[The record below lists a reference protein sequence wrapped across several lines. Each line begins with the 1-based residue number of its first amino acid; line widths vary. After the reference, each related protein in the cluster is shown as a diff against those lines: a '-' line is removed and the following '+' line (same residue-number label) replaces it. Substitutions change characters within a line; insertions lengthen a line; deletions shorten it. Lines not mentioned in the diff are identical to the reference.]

1 MARQIGWIGLG
12 ATGKTLASHLIKAGH
27 EVALFNRTIEKCND
41 LVDIG
46 GKICINPQEV
56 AEKSTIIFTMLGFP
70 DDVQQ
75 VYFGTNEQDGLL
87 NGVREGTILIDM
99 TTSEPVLARK
109 IYAAAQKKGAYA
121 LDAPISGPDL
131 AARNKQLAIMVGGDE
146 EIFDEIYPLFK
157 IFAEEITY
165 MGETGS
171 GQSAK
176 ISNQILIANTMIGVV
191 EALQFA
197 YKQGLDLKK
206 TIEIMGKGTAASWSV
221 RNLGK
226 RMVDGRFD
234 SGFFIKHFVK
244 DMAIALKEAE
254 RMHLALPGLSLAHQ
268 FYLVAMNLGLE
279 NKGTQ
284 AIYQVFETLNN
295 IPLK

>member
-27 EVALFNRTIEKCND
+27 EVAIFNRTIEKCND

-46 GKICINPQEV
+46 GKVCLSPQEV

-70 DDVQQ
+70 DDVRQ
-75 VYFGTNEQDGLL
+75 VYFGKNGQGGLL

-99 TTSEPVLARK
+99 TTSEPALARE
-109 IYAAAQKKGAYA
+109 IYTAAQKKGAHA

-157 IFAEEITY
+157 TFAEDITY

-206 TIEIMGKGTAASWSV
+206 TIEIMGKGTGASWSV